1 MTTMCVTV
9 FVPLGPPT
17 PSMES
22 KALSKSKL
30 SNWEKQP
37 QKKKLHRRQLRHGSS
52 QRPWTFYFPTKIRS
66 IVERGEFLT
75 TILHRLC
82 AAS

>member
-9 FVPLGPPT
+9 LVPLGPPT

-22 KALSKSKL
+22 KALSPSPKL
-30 SNWEKQP
+30 DQSDWENQP

-52 QRPWTFYFPTKIRS
+52 QRPWTIIFPTKIRS
-66 IVERGEFLT
+66 I
-75 TILHRLC
+75 ILLKE
-82 AAS
+82 ANF